1 MDLLDKLKSLTVRK
15 PHGKSIPP
23 SQMLIPKPVQSGHGS
38 ESSKKRVR
46 PAHIP
51 VAVIDIIIMTKPNS
65 SPLKTLQSLPTEL
78 LIQIATLLAPIDR
91 ASLAF
96 TSSWLHGLFGNATKL
111 NGFDRWKLLKR
122 LEQSNMWPSE
132 ILCEICQKFHEPR
145 KSRRTFTQ
153 KEGQRACIRNGASHL
168 QRLSISPYLSREI
181 HFDVMAAISR
191 SHHFTPKALLPG
203 EPSVQFVAPYVN
215 DEDEL
220 VIRLQQTV
228 HFSHQGH
235 VLIKSQRILFPG
247 RDAGREANKIIQGTG
262 TLHRVLQETSE
273 LGTICGHARWAD
285 IYPFITR
292 PDEQFGWH
300 QGQWSF
306 RHSSLQEFD
315 LPGEELQ
322 ECLWTHKGDCWVN
335 CQARAR
341 LDSALEGRIW
351 SCGGCSTDYAVN
363 IIRSESSCANYIV
376 MTSWKDVGTCIR
388 RDDPLWKEHMSYG
401 VHAGHKREEF
411 GKIAGEIEKLTKG
424 PGRQVYYFPRISKK
438 RLREM
443 FINEGGCEE
452 KMITRDVEVD
462 S

>member
-38 ESSKKRVR
+38 ESGKKRVR

-51 VAVIDIIIMTKPNS
+51 VAVIDIIIMTKPKS

-168 QRLSISPYLSREI
+168 QRLSISPYLFEGDSFRCHGGYIEVSPFHAKGATSRR
-181 HFDVMAAISR
+181 A
-191 SHHFTPKALLPG
+191 KC
-203 EPSVQFVAPYVN
+203 
-215 DEDEL
+215 
-220 VIRLQQTV
+220 TV
-228 HFSHQGH
+228 CGT
-235 VLIKSQRILFPG
+235 RILFPG

-388 RDDPLWKEHMSYG
+388 RDDRLWKEHMNYG

-411 GKIAGEIEKLTKG
+411 GKIAGEIEKLTRG